1 MTVWE
6 KSLINIQKGYGKLMS
21 FAANVSERAKA
32 EINIIRLKMQ
42 IDALRDTIGNYH
54 RSIGKKLLEMKD
66 NDALPKSFDLFFAS
80 SEITALLEKI
90 DRAQKD
96 LEILLDDLRN
106 ESEALKAVA
115 VPDEEKSE

>member
-6 KSLINIQKGYGKLMS
+6 KSLINIQKGYGKLML

-32 EINIIRLKMQ
+32 EISIIRLKMQ
-42 IDALRDTIGNYH
+42 IDSLRDTIGDYH

-66 NDALPKSFDLFFAS
+66 ADSLPKSFDLFFTN

-96 LEILLDDLRN
+96 LEILLDDLRH
-106 ESEALKAVA
+106 ESEALKAVS
-115 VPDEEKSE
+115 VPDEEKSA